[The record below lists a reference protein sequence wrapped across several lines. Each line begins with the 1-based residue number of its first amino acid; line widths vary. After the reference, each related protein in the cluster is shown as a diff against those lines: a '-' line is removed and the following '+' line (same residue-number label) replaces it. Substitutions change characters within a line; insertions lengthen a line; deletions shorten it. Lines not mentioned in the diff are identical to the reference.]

1 MKKILKALAAV
12 VVVAAGANVSA
23 EPISGE
29 ISFSAVA
36 GWLETGGVVIALTG
50 TIAPVLAI
58 LDVTR

>member
-29 ISFSAVA
+29 ISFSVVA
-36 GWLETGGVVIALTG
+36 GWLETGGVVHG
-50 TIAPVLAI
+50 V
-58 LDVTR
+58 D